1 MEYKSTCQG
10 KRTNDE
16 DETGLEPIEPTQEAP
31 EKTSPNKVAVMTKM
45 QVSSCKVE
53 IMDIGMTRLK

>member
-10 KRTNDE
+10 KRSNDE
-16 DETGLEPIEPTQEAP
+16 DETRLEPIEPTQEAP
-31 EKTSPNKVAVMTKM
+31 EKTSPKKVAVMTKM

-53 IMDIGMTRLK
+53 IMDIGLTRLK